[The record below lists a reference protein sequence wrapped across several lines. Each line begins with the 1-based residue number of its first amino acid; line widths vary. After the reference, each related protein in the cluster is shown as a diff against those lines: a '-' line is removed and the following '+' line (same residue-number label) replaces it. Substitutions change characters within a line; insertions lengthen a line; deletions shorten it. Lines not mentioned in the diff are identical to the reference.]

1 MATLLELKDE
11 ILKGRSL
18 KRRDWEKY
26 YAPSDFIA
34 GPTIDMLA
42 DDWELEPLPKKKV
55 TMYQVV
61 YRGND
66 DRVVMSGYLYESKEA
81 FVKVLGVPSDR
92 IMRLIPVELELEVEV
107 EE

>member
-1 MATLLELKDE
+1 MATLFDLKDE

-42 DDWELEPLPKKKV
+42 DDWELEPLPKTKKKI

-61 YRGND
+61 YKTKEKEFKL
-66 DRVVMSGYLYESKEA
+66 SSFLYESEEDFKEICGT
-81 FVKVLGVPSDR
+81 KSKP
-92 IMRLIPVELELEVEV
+92 IIKLIPIEIEV